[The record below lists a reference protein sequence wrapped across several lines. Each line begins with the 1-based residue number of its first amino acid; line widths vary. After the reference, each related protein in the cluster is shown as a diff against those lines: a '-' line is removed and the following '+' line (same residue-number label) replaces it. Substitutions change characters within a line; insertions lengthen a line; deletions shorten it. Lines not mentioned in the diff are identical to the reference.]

1 MRNKEVAAVLYEI
14 ADLLDIRGEKFKPNA
29 YRRAARVLEGYGEDV
44 EVLGAEHRLKDVSGV
59 GEALTD
65 KITEYLTTG
74 KISLLENLKRETPQG
89 VVEML
94 AIPGVG
100 PKTVGLVWKEL
111 GITSIEDLKNAA
123 KGHQI
128 MKLRGFGEKREAKIL
143 RSIEFLSEAKKRTP
157 LGVALPL
164 AEEIVEFVKVNAP
177 VIRMAFAGSVRR
189 MKETAGDLDF
199 LAVSSK
205 REDVVRVFTKMPMVR
220 EVAMAGE
227 TKATVILR
235 DGIQADLRVL
245 DERSWGSGLQY
256 FTGSKDHN
264 VHLRTVAQK
273 QGLKLNEYGL
283 FRGDEQISGA
293 TEEEV
298 YRSLGMQFIEPEMR
312 EDAGEI
318 EAAQEGR
325 LPKLVAMADMRGDFH
340 VHTNLSDGGD
350 SLEVMV
356 EAARPRG
363 YSYVGI
369 SDHSA
374 SLKVAHGVSVEDLL
388 RQRDKVRAINQA
400 SGGFRVLL
408 GTECEI
414 LANGDLDY
422 PDDILGELDF
432 VIASVHSKF
441 NMQLREMTDRV
452 LTAVSHPHVNILAH
466 PFTGMVHRREP
477 IQLDLERV
485 AEEAAEAGTALEI
498 NAFPDRLDLSGP
510 QARLAKEKGAKLV
523 IDTDS
528 HLAEHLAF
536 MRLGVGTARRGWL
549 EPEDVVN
556 CWPYERVVDFF
567 SH

>member
-14 ADLLDIRGEKFKPNA
+14 ADLLDIKGEEFKPNA

-44 EVLGAEHRLKDVSGV
+44 EVLVAEHRLRDVSGV
-59 GEALTD
+59 GVALTE

-74 KISLLENLKRETPQG
+74 KISLLEELKRETPQG

-94 AIPGVG
+94 GIPSVG

-123 KGHQI
+123 KGHRL
-128 MKLRGFGEKREAKIL
+128 MKLRGFGEKKEAKIL
-143 RSIEFLSEAKKRTP
+143 RGIEFLSEAKKRTP

-164 AEEIVEFVKVNAP
+164 AEEIVEFVKLNAP

-205 REDVVRVFTKMPMVR
+205 REEAVRVFTEMPMVR
-220 EVAMAGE
+220 DVVMAGE

-273 QGLKLNEYGL
+273 QGLKLNEYGV
-283 FRGDEQISGA
+283 FRGDEQISGG

-325 LPKLVAMADMRGDFH
+325 LPKLVTMADMRGDFH
-340 VHTNLSDGGD
+340 VHTNMSDGGD

-356 EAARPRG
+356 EATLAKG

-374 SLKVAHGVSVEDLL
+374 SLKIAHGVSVEDLL

-422 PDDILGELDF
+422 PDDVLAELDF

-452 LTAVSHPHVNILAH
+452 LSAVSHPHVNILAH

-528 HLAEHLAF
+528 HLAGHLAF

-556 CWPYERVVDFF
+556 CWPFERVADFF
-567 SH
+567 SR

>member
-14 ADLLDIRGEKFKPNA
+14 ADLLDIKGEEFKPNA